1 MNQISLQRGGL
12 WLLEATDAS
21 ILPGRRV
28 AVVGPNGAGKS
39 SLFQLILGE
48 LSPDR
53 GELQLPGGCRI
64 AHMAQ
69 EVVASDRSALDFVLD
84 GHAELRRLEQQLA
97 DAEAVG
103 DDQAQARIHGD
114 LDLIQAWD
122 APRQAAALLRG
133 LGFDDTAGQRPVRS
147 FSGGW
152 RIRLNLARTL
162 MMPSDLLL
170 LDEPTNHLDLDA
182 CYWLEDWL
190 AGYPGTLL
198 FISHDRDFMDR
209 VANEVLHFD
218 QRRLVQY
225 SGNYSAF
232 ERQRRERL
240 AQQQAQYSAQ
250 QERIAEIQRFVA
262 RFRAKATK
270 ARQAQSRLKAL
281 ERMEEIAPA
290 HIDSPFRFSFP
301 VADKVSSPLLGIR
314 NGAVGYDG
322 NPILQSLNFS
332 LLPGSRIGLLGPN
345 GAGKSTLI
353 AALLGQLPLMAGER
367 VCGENL
373 ACGHFAQHQ
382 LESLDLDA
390 SPVLHL
396 QRLSPE
402 APEQKL
408 RDFVGGFGFRGDD
421 ALGPIRHFSG
431 GEKARLA
438 LAIIAWQK
446 PNLLLL
452 DEPTNHL
459 DLEMRQ
465 ALTLAL
471 QSFEGA
477 VVIVSHDRHLLR
489 NTVDEFW
496 RVSHGQ
502 VAPFDGDLD
511 DYERW
516 LGEQRA
522 RPRATVSA
530 ISQASPLE
538 PASES
543 ADQRK
548 ARKRAEAEQR
558 RQLAPYRRRL
568 ETLEQQLE
576 KLQGELAEIEAQL
589 ADASLYEESG
599 RDRLQTLMRRQGEC
613 RRALDEVENEWLE
626 VGEVLEG
633 LG

>member
-1 MNQISLQRGGL
+1 M
-12 WLLEATDAS
+12 LENTGATL
-21 ILPGRRV
+21 LPGRRV
-28 AVVGPNGAGKS
+28 AVVGANGAGKS
-39 SLFQLILGE
+39 SLFSLILGE
-48 LSPDR
+48 LAPDA
-53 GELQLPGGCRI
+53 GEIQMPGGWRI
-64 AHMAQ
+64 AHMEQ
-69 EVVASDRSALDFVLD
+69 EVAASDRNALDFVLD
-84 GHAELRRLEQQLA
+84 GHAELRRLEARLA
-97 DAEAVG
+97 RAESAG
-103 DDQAQARIHGD
+103 DDQVLARIHGE
-114 LDLIQAWD
+114 LDLIRAWD
-122 APRQAAALLRG
+122 APRQAEALLRG
-133 LGFDDTAGQRPVRS
+133 LGFDQGAGSRAVNS

-190 AGYPGTLL
+190 AAYPGTLL

-209 VANEVLHFD
+209 VATDVLHFD
-218 QRRLVQY
+218 QRRLLLY

-240 AQQQAQYSAQ
+240 AQQQAQYRAQ

-290 HIDSPFRFSFP
+290 HVDSPFHFRFP

-314 NGAVGYDG
+314 DGAVGYG
-322 NPILQSLNFS
+322 NLPVLQGLNFS

-353 AALLGQLPLMAGER
+353 AAMLGERPLLGGER
-367 VCGENL
+367 LCGENL
-373 ACGHFAQHQ
+373 VTGHFAQHQ

-390 SPVLHL
+390 SPALHL
-396 QRLSPE
+396 QRLSPR
-402 APEQKL
+402 ASDQQI
-408 RDFVGGFGFRGDD
+408 RDFLGGFGFHGDE
-421 ALGPIRHFSG
+421 ALGSIRHFSG

-438 LAIIAWQK
+438 LAIIAWQR

-496 RVSHGQ
+496 RVSDGR

-511 DYERW
+511 DYHRW
-516 LGEQRA
+516 LSERQA
-522 RPRATVSA
+522 RPG
-530 ISQASPLE
+530 
-538 PASES
+538 PAWEARREEVTPGGSES
-543 ADQRK
+543 ADERK
-548 ARKRAEAEQR
+548 ARKRAEAER
-558 RQLAPYRRRL
+558 RRRLAPYRRRL
-568 ETLEQQLE
+568 ELLEARLDQL
-576 KLQGELAEIEAQL
+576 QAEMATIDRDL
-589 ADASLYEESG
+589 ADAALYEAG
-599 RDRLQTLMRRQGEC
+599 AQDRLQNLLQRQGRC
-613 RRALDEVENEWLE
+613 RRALEEAEAEWLE
-626 VGEVLEG
+626 VGERLET
-633 LG
+633 LQ